1 MARLIISSPDGKNG
15 ILELTKPVITVGRG
29 NANDLVLNDSS
40 VSRFH
45 AVIKLKE
52 NSIFVADRGSTNGII
67 LNEKRIKQETEL
79 KGGDTALVGRYSLR
93 LEDLDEKG
101 IQVRRGQWPSTLNQI
116 IQGRSDRA
124 TLARNAE
131 ISSSALTDLAG
142 RVKKL
147 ERENYLLTVLYEAG
161 KALNSKLAL
170 EHICEQVISLAC
182 LIEGVERG
190 FVMLFDESGEVVRQ
204 SDVRYRDSENAGS
217 RPSTPA
223 HAAPARP
230 AIPDRAKAARSGS
243 PGAGGP
249 GPEII
254 LSKSVLELIRA
265 EKQPILIEDANA
277 DERFSG
283 SESLKISGLRS
294 AMCAPLLGKDRLFGI
309 LYVDN
314 LEKASAFT
322 QEELNVFALVAAQAG
337 AAIDNTVAH
346 EKIAQQSL
354 QRSALER
361 FLSPEVAEMV
371 VANPDIRLGGVNQE
385 VTVMFAD
392 IRGFTPMSE
401 NLEPS
406 RVVEILNEYFT
417 RVTDVIFDNGG
428 TLDKYIG
435 DAVMAVFGAPISKG
449 KDAAN
454 AVNSAIQIQRLLIEL
469 NRDAAARKWPE
480 LRVGIGINTGNA
492 IAGNIGSPRR
502 LDYTVVGDVVN
513 TAQRLMANA
522 TGAQILISESTAK
535 KLGKSFDMERLP
547 ELKVK
552 GRSEAVPVFSVAWT
566 ETPPA
571 TTKKRRPARGATL
584 SRKVST

>member
-15 ILELTKPVITVGRG
+15 ILELNKPLITVGRG
-29 NANDLVLNDSS
+29 NANDLVLNDAS

-45 AVIKLKE
+45 AVFKLRD
-52 NSIFVADRGSTNGII
+52 NSIFVADRGSTNGIV
-67 LNEKRIKQETEL
+67 LNDEKISKETEL
-79 KGGDTALVGRYSLR
+79 KNGDVALLGLYRLR
-93 LEDLDEKG
+93 LENVDDNGL
-101 IQVRRGQWPSTLNQI
+101 QVRRGEWPSTLNNLMRDRTQ
-116 IQGRSDRA
+116 QAALPRSSD
-124 TLARNAE
+124 THSNE
-131 ISSSALTDLAG
+131 LTDLAT

-161 KALNSKLAL
+161 KALSSKLDL

-190 FVMLFDESGEVVRQ
+190 FVMLFDERGEVAKQ
-204 SDVRYRDSENAGS
+204 TEVRYRDPSSAGS
-217 RPSTPA
+217 RPQ
-223 HAAPARP
+223 
-230 AIPDRAKAARSGS
+230 
-243 PGAGGP
+243 
-249 GPEII
+249 II
-254 LSKSVLELIRA
+254 LSTRVLELIRK
-265 EKQPILIEDANA
+265 ERQPILIDDVSA

-294 AMCAPLLGKDRLFGI
+294 AMCAPLVGKNQLFGV

-322 QEELNVFALVAAQAG
+322 QDELNVFALVAAQAG
-337 AAIDNTVAH
+337 AAVDNAMAH

-361 FLSPEVAEMV
+361 FLSPEVVEMV

-392 IRGFTPMSE
+392 IRGFTTMSE
-401 NLEPS
+401 TMEPA

-449 KDAAN
+449 NDAAA
-454 AVNSAIQIQRLLIEL
+454 AVNSAMQIQRLLIEL
-469 NRDAAARKWPE
+469 NRDAAAREWPE

-502 LDYTVVGDVVN
+502 LDYTVVGDAVN
-513 TAQRLMANA
+513 TAQRLMTNA
-522 TGAQILISESTAK
+522 AGGQILISESTAK
-535 KLGKSFDMERLP
+535 KLGKTGKTIDLERLP

-552 GRSEAVPVFSVAWT
+552 GRSEAVPVFRVNWVEQSA
-566 ETPPA
+566 ETVVLP
-571 TTKKRRPARGATL
+571 KKKRPARSASR

>member
-15 ILELTKPVITVGRG
+15 ILELHKPVITVGRG

-45 AVIKLKE
+45 AVIKLRD
-52 NSIFVADRGSTNGII
+52 NSIFVADRGSTNGIV
-67 LNEKRIKQETEL
+67 LNDVRISQETEL
-79 KGGDTALVGRYSLR
+79 KDGDIALVGQYQLR
-93 LEDLDEKG
+93 LENVDDKG
-101 IQVRRGQWPSTLNQI
+101 IQVRRGEWPSTLNHI
-116 IQGRSDRA
+116 MRGREEQSALPRSSDVP
-124 TLARNAE
+124 
-131 ISSSALTDLAG
+131 SSAVTDLAG

-170 EHICEQVISLAC
+170 EHICEQVVSLAC

-190 FVMLFDESGEVVRQ
+190 FVMLFDEQGEVVRQ
-204 SDVRYRDSENAGS
+204 SEVRYRDPASSGS
-217 RPSTPA
+217 QPATPA
-223 HAAPARP
+223 HSKPE
-230 AIPDRAKAARSGS
+230 RAKPARSGD
-243 PGAGGP
+243 P
-249 GPEII
+249 GPQII
-254 LSKSVLELIRA
+254 LSKSVLELVRK
-265 EKQPILIEDANA
+265 ERQPILIEDVSA

-294 AMCAPLLGKDRLFGI
+294 AMCAPLVGKDHLFGI

-314 LEKASAFT
+314 LERASAFT

-337 AAIDNTVAH
+337 AAIDNAVAH

-361 FLSPEVAEMV
+361 FLAPEVVEMV

-392 IRGFTPMSE
+392 IRGFTAMSE
-401 NLEPS
+401 DMEPG

-428 TLDKYIG
+428 TLDKYMG

-449 KDAAN
+449 NDAAN

-502 LDYTVVGDVVN
+502 LDYTVVGDAVN
-513 TAQRLMANA
+513 TAQRLMTNA
-522 TGAQILISESTAK
+522 VGGQVLIAESTAR
-535 KLGKSFDMERLP
+535 KLGKGFDLARLP
-547 ELKVK
+547 ELKVR
-552 GRSEAVPVFSVAWT
+552 GRSEAVPVFSVGWVEKSA
-566 ETPPA
+566 ETVALP
-571 TTKKRRPARGATL
+571 KKRRLTRGARQ
-584 SRKVST
+584 SRKAST

>member
-15 ILELTKPVITVGRG
+15 ILELNKPVITVGRG

-45 AVIKLKE
+45 AVIKLRD
-52 NSIFVADRGSTNGII
+52 NSIFVADRGSTNGIV
-67 LNEKRIKQETEL
+67 LNDVKINKETEL
-79 KGGDTALVGRYSLR
+79 KDGDVALVGLYRLR
-93 LEDLDEKG
+93 LENVDEKG
-101 IQVRRGQWPSTLNQI
+101 IQVRRGEWPSTLNNIMRDRTQTSLP
-116 IQGRSDRA
+116 RSSDTR
-124 TLARNAE
+124 
-131 ISSSALTDLAG
+131 SGGLTDLAT

-161 KALNSKLAL
+161 KALNARL
-170 EHICEQVISLAC
+170 ELEDICEQVISLAC

-190 FVMLFDESGEVVRQ
+190 FVMLFNERGDVVRQ
-204 SDVRYRDSENAGS
+204 SEVRYRDPASSEK
-217 RPSTPA
+217 RPQ
-223 HAAPARP
+223 
-230 AIPDRAKAARSGS
+230 
-243 PGAGGP
+243 
-249 GPEII
+249 II
-254 LSKSVLELIRA
+254 LSQSVLELIRK
-265 EKQPILIEDANA
+265 ERQPILIEDVSA

-294 AMCAPLLGKDRLFGI
+294 AMCAPLVGKDQLFGV

-314 LEKASAFT
+314 LERPAAFT

-337 AAIDNTVAH
+337 AAVDNAMAH

-361 FLSPEVAEMV
+361 FLSPEVVGMV

-392 IRGFTPMSE
+392 IRGFTTMSE
-401 NLEPS
+401 EMEPS

-449 KDAAN
+449 NDAAA
-454 AVNSAIQIQRLLIEL
+454 AVNSAIQIQRLLVEL
-469 NRDAAARKWPE
+469 NRDAAAREWPE
-480 LRVGIGINTGNA
+480 LRVGIGINPGSA

-502 LDYTVVGDVVN
+502 LDYTVVGDAVN
-513 TAQRLMANA
+513 TAQRLMTNA
-522 TGAQILISESTAK
+522 AGGQILISESTARK
-535 KLGKSFDMERLP
+535 MGKTFDLERLP

-552 GRSEAVPVFSVAWT
+552 GRSEAVPVFSVNWVEESA
-566 ETPPA
+566 A
-571 TTKKRRPARGATL
+571 TVALPKKRRSARSAVK

>member
-15 ILELTKPVITVGRG
+15 ILELNKPVITVGRG

-45 AVIKLKE
+45 AVIKLRD
-52 NSIFVADRGSTNGII
+52 NSIFVADRGSTNGIV
-67 LNEKRIKQETEL
+67 LNDVKINKETEL
-79 KGGDTALVGRYSLR
+79 KDGDVAVVGLYRLR
-93 LEDLDEKG
+93 LENVDEKG
-101 IQVRRGQWPSTLNQI
+101 IQVRRGEWPSTLNNIMRERPAQAALP
-116 IQGRSDRA
+116 RSSDPP
-124 TLARNAE
+124 
-131 ISSSALTDLAG
+131 SSELVDLAS

-161 KALNSKLAL
+161 KALNAKLEL
-170 EHICEQVISLAC
+170 EDICEQVISLAC

-190 FVMLFDESGEVVRQ
+190 FVMLFNERGDVVRQ
-204 SDVRYRDSENAGS
+204 SEVRYRDPQSSEK
-217 RPSTPA
+217 RPQ
-223 HAAPARP
+223 
-230 AIPDRAKAARSGS
+230 
-243 PGAGGP
+243 
-249 GPEII
+249 II
-254 LSKSVLELIRA
+254 LSQSVLELIRK
-265 EKQPILIEDANA
+265 ERQPILIEDVSA

-294 AMCAPLLGKDRLFGI
+294 AMCAPLVGKEQLFGV

-314 LEKASAFT
+314 LERPAAFT
-322 QEELNVFALVAAQAG
+322 QDELNVFALVAAQAG
-337 AAIDNTVAH
+337 AAVDNAMAH
-346 EKIAQQSL
+346 EKIAQQAL

-392 IRGFTPMSE
+392 IRGFTTMSE
-401 NLEPS
+401 DMEPS

-449 KDAAN
+449 NDAAA
-454 AVNSAIQIQRLLIEL
+454 AVNSAMQIQRLLVEL
-469 NRDAAARKWPE
+469 NRDAAARGWPE
-480 LRVGIGINTGNA
+480 LRVGIGINTGSA

-502 LDYTVVGDVVN
+502 LDYTVVGDAVN
-513 TAQRLMANA
+513 TAQRLMTNA
-522 TGAQILISESTAK
+522 AGGQILISESTARK
-535 KLGKSFDMERLP
+535 MGKTFDLDRLP

-552 GRSEAVPVFSVAWT
+552 GRSEAVPVFRVNWVEESAATVAL
-566 ETPPA
+566 P
-571 TTKKRRPARGATL
+571 KKRRSAGSAVK